1 MEVAM
6 EHPYE
11 AGIETV
17 LGAFFDKQ
25 HILARNER
33 LGCRNVRI
41 VDLKRDDLTAKVVV
55 ERELALKMNVPG
67 ILSSVHRD
75 WSQIRQEEHW
85 FRKDANEWHCEFRVR
100 IKGLPVRIKGNMQL
114 QGDES
119 RCTNLVTLDIYCD
132 VPLLGKQIAGVVV
145 DDTRSRI
152 QQEYKA
158 IRSLLQ

>member
-1 MEVAM
+1 M
-6 EHPYE
+6 
-11 AGIETV
+11 
-17 LGAFFDKQ
+17 
-25 HILARNER
+25 
-33 LGCRNVRI
+33 
-41 VDLKRDDLTAKVVV
+41 DLTAKCVV
-55 ERELALKMNVPG
+55 ERERSLKRTGPG

-85 FRKDANEWHCEFRVR
+85 FCKDANEWHCEFRVR